1 MEVFG
6 NTDIGIKR
14 KSNQDFYHI
23 SEDKNLFIVADG
35 MGGHK
40 AGEVASQMAV
50 DTIVNYLNRW
60 DLDSSN
66 AEVRIKEALDLANK
80 TVYQRSL
87 EKKECLGM
95 GTTVVLLYIYED
107 RALIANAGDS
117 RLYIIRNDDIEQVTE
132 DHSLVAELYKSGTI
146 TKEEAHKHPQKN
158 IITRAVG
165 TSENIEIDFFKL
177 DIERGDIFLLST
189 DGLTNVVSDQRI
201 KKELLKSDSLEKTCN
216 KLIDLAK
223 NEGSQDNITVLI
235 VKK

>member
-95 GTTVVLLYIYED
+95 GTTVVLLYICED

-177 DIERGDIFLLST
+177 DIERGDIFLIST

-201 KKELLKSDSLEKTCN
+201 KKELLKSDSLEKACN

>member
-201 KKELLKSDSLEKTCN
+201 KKELLKSDSLEKACN